1 MLDEGLRGAIL
12 SIECSCSSLVLVV
25 ARAVYDLFGLSM
37 SCEKAI
43 VSYVL

>member
-25 ARAVYDLFGLSM
+25 ARAVYDLFGLST
-37 SCEKAI
+37 SREKAT